1 MMDIYLYMVLIQQIQ
16 LFELWIELSFHCMIL
31 VVNRPLIIQHKG
43 PAGNANDTIAK
54 AIEF

>member
-1 MMDIYLYMVLIQQIQ
+1 MMDIYLYMVLIQQLQ

-54 AIEF
+54 TIEF

>member
-1 MMDIYLYMVLIQQIQ
+1 MMDIYLYMVLIQQLQ
-16 LFELWIELSFHCMIL
+16 LFELWIELNFHCMIL

-54 AIEF
+54 TIEF